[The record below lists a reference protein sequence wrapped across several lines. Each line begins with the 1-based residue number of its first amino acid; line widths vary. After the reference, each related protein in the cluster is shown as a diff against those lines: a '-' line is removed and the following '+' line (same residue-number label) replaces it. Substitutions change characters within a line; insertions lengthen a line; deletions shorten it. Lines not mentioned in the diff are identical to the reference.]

1 MNIAIAED
9 EPKLATLLQD
19 YLRREDY
26 QTTIYHHG
34 TEALTALKES
44 LPDLLLLDL
53 MLPGTDG
60 LTICKELR
68 KTSDIPIIMITA
80 KVEEID
86 LLLGLEVGADD
97 YVCKPFSPREVVARV
112 KAVMRR
118 SANNGTIAK
127 NSSDKEGSSEHF
139 RFVES
144 TASVHIGE
152 QICTLTAV
160 ELRLLRAMYERPGQI
175 FNRAQLMQRMYEDN
189 RIVSDRTIDSHVK
202 KLRQKFE
209 AADESTSYIHSVYG
223 IGYKFEI
230 LSND

>member
-118 SANNGTIAK
+118 SANNGTI
-127 NSSDKEGSSEHF
+127 
-139 RFVES
+139 FVES